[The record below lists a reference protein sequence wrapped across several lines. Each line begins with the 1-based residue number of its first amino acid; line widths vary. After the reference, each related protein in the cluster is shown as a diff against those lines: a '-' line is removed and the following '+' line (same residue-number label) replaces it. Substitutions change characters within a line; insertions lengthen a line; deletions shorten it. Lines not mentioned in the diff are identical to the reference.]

1 MAKELWKG
9 NEAIA
14 EAAIRA
20 GCDCYFGYPITPQS
34 EVPEYMSSH
43 MPKNGRVFVQAESEL
58 AAINMVYGA
67 GGCGLKA
74 MTSSSS
80 PGISLKQE
88 GISYMVGSEIPA
100 VIVNCMRGGPGL
112 GTIQPGQSD
121 YFQATRGGGNGDYRM
136 VCLAPCNIQEAVD
149 FVQESFDIAF
159 QYRNPCMVVLD
170 GLIGQMMEPIEW
182 REIPKR
188 DLPSIDTWATTGR
201 KGREEHNTLNSLYI
215 EPELCDVHNQNLA
228 AKYALMEKN
237 EVRWEE
243 VQCDDA
249 ELVITAYGTPARIAL
264 TAIDVLRAE
273 GYKVGLF
280 RPVTIWPFPEKA
292 LHDLAAKYY
301 VNVFLDT
308 EMSSTGQMIDDVRLA
323 VEGQKPI
330 YYTGR
335 AGGVIPAVEEIVE
348 AAKKALKE
356 VQ

>member
-34 EVPEYMSSH
+34 EVPEYMSAH
-43 MPKNGRVFVQAESEL
+43 MPKHGRVFVQAESEL

-67 GGCGLKA
+67 GGCGMKA

-88 GISYMVGSEIPA
+88 GISYLIGSEIPA

-121 YFQATRGGGNGDYRM
+121 YFQATRGGGNGDYRT
-136 VCLAPCNIQEAVD
+136 VCLAPANIQEAVD
-149 FVQESFDIAF
+149 FVQEAFDIAF

-182 REIPKR
+182 RDIPKR
-188 DLPSIDTWATTGR
+188 DLPPVDSWATTGR
-201 KGREEHNTLNSLYI
+201 KGREDHNTLNSLYI
-215 EPELCDVHNQNLA
+215 EPELCDVHNQHLA
-228 AKYALMEKN
+228 AKYAEMEKN

-264 TAIDVLRAE
+264 TAIDILRAE

-280 RPVTIWPFPEKA
+280 RPITIWPFPEKA
-292 LHDLAAKYY
+292 LHELAAKDH
-301 VNVFLDT
+301 VKIFLDT

-330 YYTGR
+330 HYTGR

>member
-9 NEAIA
+9 NEAVA

-67 GGCGLKA
+67 GGSGLKA

-121 YFQATRGGGNGDYRM
+121 YYQATRGGGNGDYRM

-182 REIPKR
+182 KEIPKR

-292 LHDLAAKYY
+292 LHDLAAKDH
-301 VNVFLDT
+301 VKVFLDT
-308 EMSSTGQMIDDVRLA
+308 EMSSVGQMIDDVRLA

>member
-182 REIPKR
+182 KEIPKR
-188 DLPSIDTWATTGR
+188 DLPSIDSWATTGR

-292 LHDLAAKYY
+292 LHDLAAKDH
-301 VNVFLDT
+301 VKVFLDT

>member
-121 YFQATRGGGNGDYRM
+121 YYQATRGGGNGDYRM

-182 REIPKR
+182 KEIPKR

-292 LHDLAAKYY
+292 LHDLAAKDH
-301 VNVFLDT
+301 VKVFLDT
-308 EMSSTGQMIDDVRLA
+308 EMSSTGQMIDDIRLA